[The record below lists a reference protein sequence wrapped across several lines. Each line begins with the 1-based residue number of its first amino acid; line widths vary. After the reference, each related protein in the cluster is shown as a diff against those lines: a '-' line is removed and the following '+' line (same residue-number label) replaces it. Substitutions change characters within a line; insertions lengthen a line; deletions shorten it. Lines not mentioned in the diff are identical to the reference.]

1 MLRFKVTGG
10 GAGLGFNDF
19 TAEGQMNTQH
29 GNALT
34 GGARGSGFNGDPF
47 TLNRVN

>member
-1 MLRFKVTGG
+1 
-10 GAGLGFNDF
+10 
-19 TAEGQMNTQH
+19 MNTQH